1 MSKEY
6 LEALERLAMPD
17 ELHINE
23 CKRLGIGLTEDY
35 DILKQYFESIDNSKP
50 SEASIDTATEMLLT
64 ELEMLSDCAVAIEEE
79 PSSNWI
85 EYAETA
91 AELDLKLHFAYLD
104 IKQSLLKAQKQ
115 EKEIAYIE
123 KIKTMIKQKNCAL
136 RYIESE
142 DCFAVRTILSD
153 GWYKLTPEFVEN
165 NVSEEIKPLPL
176 IEKNKQLKEEN
187 AELKK
192 VLEAIKKHFIIK
204 FEEDDVKGDV
214 WGRLISIQSKEDEG
228 DWDTTACANIVDYK
242 EDFELLKRWLE

>member
-1 MSKEY
+1 MNKEL
-6 LEALERLAMPD
+6 LEKIDSMIERIALI
-17 ELHINE
+17 ELHTGETESVLIDKHTLLDIQKELELKSINN
-23 CKRLGIGLTEDY
+23 T
-35 DILKQYFESIDNSKP
+35 KP
-50 SEASIDTATEMLLT
+50 SEAIEC
-64 ELEMLSDCAVAIEEE
+64 LEKFFNSRKIYEPNNTFISDCIICLN
-79 PSSNWI
+79 S
-85 EYAETA
+85 
-91 AELDLKLHFAYLD
+91 
-104 IKQSLLKAQKQ
+104 IKQELIKSQEQ
-115 EKEIAYIE
+115 EKENAYIE
-123 KIKTMIKQKNCAL
+123 KIKTMMKQKDCVL

-142 DCFAVRTILSD
+142 DCFAVKTILSD

-165 NVSEEIKPLPL
+165 NVREEIKPLPL

-242 EDFELLKRWLE
+242 EDFELLKRYLGNE

>member
-1 MSKEY
+1 MNKE
-6 LEALERLAMPD
+6 LEVLERLAMPD
-17 ELHINE
+17 ELHIIE
-23 CKRLGIGLTEDY
+23 CKKLGISLTQDY
-35 DILKQYFESIDNSKP
+35 EI
-50 SEASIDTATEMLLT
+50 
-64 ELEMLSDCAVAIEEE
+64 
-79 PSSNWI
+79 
-85 EYAETA
+85 
-91 AELDLKLHFAYLD
+91 
-104 IKQSLLKAQKQ
+104 IKQALIKSQ
-115 EKEIAYIE
+115 EKEKENAYIE
-123 KIKTMIKQKNCAL
+123 KIKTMMKQKDCVL

-165 NVSEEIKPLPL
+165 NVREEIKPLPL

-214 WGRLISIQSKEDEG
+214 WGRLVSIQSKEDEG

-242 EDFELLKRWLE
+242 EDFELLKRYLGNE